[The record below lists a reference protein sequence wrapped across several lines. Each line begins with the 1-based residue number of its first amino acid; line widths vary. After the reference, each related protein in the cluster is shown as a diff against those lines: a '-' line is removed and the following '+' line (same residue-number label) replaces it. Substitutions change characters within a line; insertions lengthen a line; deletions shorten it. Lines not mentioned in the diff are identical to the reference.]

1 MASLFGHF
9 ARLFSVL
16 AVLTLL
22 AISAAFAAPY
32 AAIVMDARTG
42 ETLYSKNATTRLHPA
57 SLTKMMTL
65 YITFGE
71 IRSGRLSLDT
81 MITVSKHAAA
91 EPPSRLGLRAG
102 QKIALRY
109 LIRAAAVKS
118 ANDAAAAIGDAI
130 GGSPAGFAKKMNRTA
145 KAIGM
150 TDSTFR
156 NANGLTAAGHM
167 STARDMNVLGRR
179 LFYDFPEF
187 YNIFSRR
194 STDAGMAQV
203 ANTNRKFLDAYKGA
217 DGIKTGY
224 TVPAGF
230 NLTASAERA
239 NVRIIATIFGGQST
253 AQRNSKMAELLD
265 LGFAKAPAN
274 ARVTKPSA
282 PEINIEDALIASG
295 EPPDEDE
302 AAFEDTPGGSAKT
315 IRLVMTVAK
324 SPRPKARP
332 MTPETTEEV
341 LVAEALVDEALADA
355 MQSSIAGA
363 LAEATTPPPAD
374 TLEAQTIALAETPAE
389 PGLSPG
395 ADTVLPAEVTLDS
408 AAATP
413 AKPGT
418 LDAQSQALASPAI
431 AMPVQTASEAPTELV
446 ATLPVDTPKGLT
458 APDETAAILI
468 PQSAQNAPRARPL
481 LSQTAPELAVASTD
495 PVDEP
500 IPLAIEDT
508 AAVAGAM
515 PSLASEISP
524 KPSQIALAATI
535 VRPAKRN
542 APIFDDATTAA
553 SEVAAAEQEVVTRVS
568 TSGGRYW
575 GVNVGR
581 FTSSYDAERALLK
594 TQLTESATLN
604 DGLRKVVQKGGAF
617 DANFMGLSQ
626 EQADL
631 ACRRLQARAVQCFT
645 IGP

>member
-1 MASLFGHF
+1 VASLLGQF
-9 ARLFSVL
+9 ARFFGMM
-16 AVLTLL
+16 AVLTVLV
-22 AISAAFAAPY
+22 IGTAFAAPY

-71 IRSGRLSLDT
+71 IRAGRLSLDT

-130 GGSPAGFAKKMNRTA
+130 GGSSVGFAKKMNRTA

-156 NANGLTAAGHM
+156 NANGLTEAGHM

-230 NLTASAERA
+230 NLTASAERG

-274 ARVTKPSA
+274 ARVTKPSGPA
-282 PEINIEDALIASG
+282 IDNEDALIASA

-302 AAFEDTPGGSAKT
+302 ALFEDAPGGSAKT
-315 IRLVMTVAK
+315 IRLIMAVAK

-332 MTPETTEEV
+332 GTSETTDEV
-341 LVAEALVDEALADA
+341 LVAEVVVDEALADA

-374 TLEAQTIALAETPAE
+374 TLEAQTIALADAPAVPQLPPTVDANAAVDVALGDAVTPSSQPHTLESQLQALTSTD
-389 PGLSPG
+389 GLPMQ
-395 ADTVLPAEVTLDS
+395 DEVG
-408 AAATP
+408 ATP
-413 AKPGT
+413 TKLAALQLT
-418 LDAQSQALASPAI
+418 DAPAVI
-431 AMPVQTASEAPTELV
+431 
-446 ATLPVDTPKGLT
+446 
-458 APDETAAILI
+458 I
-468 PQSAQNAPRARPL
+468 PSSAQNAPRARPV
-481 LSQTAPELAVASTD
+481 QPKAELAVATAN
-495 PVDEP
+495 VEP
-500 IPLAIEDT
+500 MPMGIEDT
-508 AAVAGAM
+508 AAVA
-515 PSLASEISP
+515 LAEP
-524 KPSQIALAATI
+524 DLPVEATPQPAQVALAATL

-542 APIFDDATTAA
+542 APIFDQ
-553 SEVAAAEQEVVTRVS
+553 AAAAPEATAQEQEVVTRVS

-581 FTSSYDAERALLK
+581 FNSSYDAERALLK

>member
-1 MASLFGHF
+1 MASLFGQF
-9 ARLFSVL
+9 ARVFGTMAVL
-16 AVLTLL
+16 AVLVIGT
-22 AISAAFAAPY
+22 AFAAPY

-71 IRSGRLSLDT
+71 IRAGRLSLDT

-145 KAIGM
+145 KAVGM
-150 TDSTFR
+150 TDSSFR

-230 NLTASAERA
+230 NLTASAERG

-282 PEINIEDALIASG
+282 PAIDSEEALLASADLQ
-295 EPPDEDE
+295 DEDE
-302 AAFEDTPGGSAKT
+302 ATFEDAPGGSAKT
-315 IRLVMTVAK
+315 IRLIMAVAK
-324 SPRPKARP
+324 SPRPKTRP
-332 MTPETTEEV
+332 GASEAV
-341 LVAEALVDEALADA
+341 LVAEAVVDEALVDA
-355 MQSSIAGA
+355 MQNSIAGA

-374 TLEAQTIALAETPAE
+374 TLDAQTLALADAPAVPE
-389 PGLSPG
+389 LLQVQDAVASALQG
-395 ADTVLPAEVTLDS
+395 AAG
-408 AAATP
+408 TP

-418 LDAQSQALASPAI
+418 LDAQSQAMASPL
-431 AMPVQTASEAPTELV
+431 AMPAQDADQTPTQLAALSDADVAAPQDG
-446 ATLPVDTPKGLT
+446 P
-458 APDETAAILI
+458 AIVI
-468 PQSAQNAPRARPL
+468 PQSAQNAPRARPVL
-481 LSQTAPELAVASTD
+481 PISEPEPEVSIASVAPLDQAVPT
-495 PVDEP
+495 
-500 IPLAIEDT
+500 AIEDT
-508 AAVAGAM
+508 AA
-515 PSLASEISP
+515 
-524 KPSQIALAATI
+524 IALAEPGPLPDATAQPAQ
-535 VRPAKRN
+535 VALAAALVHPAKRN
-542 APIFDDATTAA
+542 APIFD
-553 SEVAAAEQEVVTRVS
+553 EVAAAPEALAAEQEVVTRVS

-581 FTSSYDAERALLK
+581 FNSSYEAERALLK

-626 EQADL
+626 DQADL